1 MGYKIG
7 LELIV
12 RCKCKKVQEIGIVF
26 RDRVSEITFIK
37 FFIYILILFCKG
49 TWGK

>member
-12 RCKCKKVQEIGIVF
+12 RCNCKTVKEVGIVF
-26 RDRVSEITFIK
+26 RDRVCI
-37 FFIYILILFCKG
+37 C
-49 TWGK
+49 